1 MSQKR
6 KSSQLTPKGTEGTM
20 GATNSEATSS
30 QSSATPSKHQRKAA
44 QVFATSTQQKSTV
57 IPDQQNL
64 RLKYQS
70 QLTPKGTEGTMS
82 VTDPKATSSQSSAIP
97 SKHQRRASQVF
108 AASTKQKSTVIP
120 AQQKLR
126 LEVETG
132 SWQFNH

>member
-20 GATNSEATSS
+20 
-30 QSSATPSKHQRKAA
+30 SAADS
-44 QVFATSTQQKSTV
+44 
-57 IPDQQNL
+57 
-64 RLKYQS
+64 
-70 QLTPKGTEGTMS
+70 
-82 VTDPKATSSQSSAIP
+82 KATSSESSATP

-108 AASTKQKSTVIP
+108 AASTQQKSTVIP

-132 SWQFNH
+132 SWQFNHWIQFGDQQQLRRRSQER